1 MGFRSRR
8 RHKGGGGGGGGG
20 HGGGGQAFAWTGE
33 ANGLQPG
40 DDIGN
45 RKSFKPV
52 VVPPDDI
59 GNRRDPDEEEDIPF
73 DDVGN
78 RIDAN
83 PTHEVSG
90 ILLDLDPK
98 KRKRRA
104 KGTQAPIERNG
115 RYVVGGVNPIIAG
128 GNRPPPPMPEESFE
142 PPQQQQPREPREPR
156 EPRVQQQP
164 QQQQQPR
171 AEKKRRF
178 EQVDGNAAQEVSEK
192 RAQRFFDFD
201 EDDRFEYALKSTPE
215 QKRKE
220 ALRFVDDILRECG
233 RNANVHARVIEDGD
247 KPKLLVTI
255 EEKGPHARVDRLGDG
270 ANEPLFVMGN
280 GALLSLNYLA
290 NKVVNRYPDDRIRLA
305 VLPASDEPL
314 YLESLDEHQKRKRA
328 EAEGVPLVTQPV
340 AVLVE
345 APVVEHEAPA
355 AVAAIEAVEA
365 IEAVAAVAA
374 VVPVEAKAGGR
385 RRKAAAAADVVE
397 PVVEMA
403 APIVEAPVVV
413 PAAVAA
419 PAVAIEVED
428 DVPAKRGPRRKPKKA
443 EEIIPPMVMPPPA
456 PAAAPAPVAPVA
468 PTASPVVAEPVAPA
482 AEPEEGRGR
491 RRAPP
496 LDDLPPRPRPS
507 MNDDPLGRGPPRGR
521 PRRGPSMV
529 EVVRVTKKT

>member
-8 RHKGGGGGGGGG
+8 RHKGGGGGGGGHG
-20 HGGGGQAFAWTGE
+20 GGGGQAFAWTGE

-40 DDIGN
+40 DDVGN

-52 VVPPDDI
+52 IVPPDDI
-59 GNRRDPDEEEDIPF
+59 GNRRDPDEEDDIPF

-90 ILLDLDPK
+90 VLLDLDPK

-128 GNRPPPPMPEESFE
+128 GNRPPPPMPEESYE
-142 PPQQQQPREPREPR
+142 PQQQQQREPREPREQREPR
-156 EPRVQQQP
+156 EPRVQQQQP

-171 AEKKRRF
+171 PEKKRRF

-255 EEKGPHARVDRLGDG
+255 EEKGPHARVTHLGEG

-328 EAEGVPLVTQPV
+328 EAEGAPLVTQPV

-345 APVVEHEAPA
+345 APVVVVEPEAPA
-355 AVAAIEAVEA
+355 PIEA
-365 IEAVAAVAA
+365 
-374 VVPVEAKAGGR
+374 KTGGR
-385 RRKAAAAADVVE
+385 RRKAAAVVEPVE
-397 PVVEMA
+397 PVVE
-403 APIVEAPVVV
+403 VEAPVV
-413 PAAVAA
+413 AA
-419 PAVAIEVED
+419 PIAAPTPAPVVAIEVED
-428 DVPAKRGPRRKPKKA
+428 ELPAKKAPRRKPKKA
-443 EEIIPPMVMPPPA
+443 EEIIPPMVTPPPA
-456 PAAAPAPVAPVA
+456 PPAPVAA
-468 PTASPVVAEPVAPA
+468 PVAPA
-482 AEPEEGRGR
+482 APPAAAEPGAPAAEASFEPEEGRGR

-496 LDDLPPRPRPS
+496 LDDLPVRPRPS

>member
-8 RHKGGGGGGGGG
+8 RHKGGGGGGGG

-142 PPQQQQPREPREPR
+142 PQQQQQREPREPR
-156 EPRVQQQP
+156 EPRPQQPQQQQ

-192 RAQRFFDFD
+192 RVSRFFDFD

-255 EEKGPHARVDRLGDG
+255 EEKGPHARVDRLGAG

-314 YLESLDEHQKRKRA
+314 YLESLDEHHKRKRA
-328 EAEGVPLVTQPV
+328 EAEGAALVTQPV
-340 AVLVE
+340 AILVE
-345 APVVEHEAPA
+345 APEVVVEPEAPA
-355 AVAAIEAVEA
+355 
-365 IEAVAAVAA
+365 
-374 VVPVEAKAGGR
+374 PVEAKAGGR
-385 RRKAAAAADVVE
+385 RRKAAAVVE
-397 PVVEMA
+397 PVEPVEPVADAVEA
-403 APIVEAPVVV
+403 APIVAPAPVPAPVPVV
-413 PAAVAA
+413 AV
-419 PAVAIEVED
+419 VEVED
-428 DVPAKRGPRRKPKKA
+428 EQPTKKAPRRKPKKA
-443 EEIIPPMVMPPPA
+443 EEIIPPMVTPPPA
-456 PAAAPAPVAPVA
+456 PVAAAVV
-468 PTASPVVAEPVAPA
+468 PVVPAVPPARAEPVAPSQEPA
-482 AEPEEGRGR
+482 AEAEEPRGR

-496 LDDLPPRPRPS
+496 LDDLPVRPRPS
-507 MNDDPLGRGPPRGR
+507 LNDDPLGRGPPRGR

>member
-8 RHKGGGGGGGGG
+8 RHKGGGGGGGG

-40 DDIGN
+40 DDVGN

-128 GNRPPPPMPEESFE
+128 GNRPPPPMPEEAYE
-142 PPQQQQPREPREPR
+142 PQQQQQREPR
-156 EPRVQQQP
+156 EPRVPQQQP

-255 EEKGPHARVDRLGDG
+255 EEKGPHARVTRLGEG

-328 EAEGVPLVTQPV
+328 EAEGAPLVTQPV

-345 APVVEHEAPA
+345 APAVVAPEAPA
-355 AVAAIEAVEA
+355 
-365 IEAVAAVAA
+365 
-374 VVPVEAKAGGR
+374 PVEVKTGGR
-385 RRKAAAAADVVE
+385 RRKAAVVE
-397 PVVEMA
+397 AVEVA
-403 APIVEAPVVV
+403 EV
-413 PAAVAA
+413 AAVAA
-419 PAVAIEVED
+419 VDVPASPAPVAPVAPAPIAVVEVED
-428 DVPAKRGPRRKPKKA
+428 DLPAKKAPRRKPKKA
-443 EEIIPPMVMPPPA
+443 EEIIPPMVTPPPA
-456 PAAAPAPVAPVA
+456 PPAPVA
-468 PTASPVVAEPVAPA
+468 APA
-482 AEPEEGRGR
+482 APVVPAATPAASEPVLPAAEAEEPRGR

-496 LDDLPPRPRPS
+496 LDDLPARPRPS
-507 MNDDPLGRGPPRGR
+507 LNDDPLGRGPPRGR